1 MKETRERIWKQQNKH
16 YGKKSHYPKLKGK
29 GSTKALDEK
38 LKKIE
43 VEIKVYKEELKKAET
58 EKEKR
63 ETQINRRNQKF
74 GTFNIFGTPRRVPV
88 AQE

>member
-16 YGKKSHYPKLKGK
+16 YGKKSHYPKLKEK

-43 VEIKVYKEELKKAET
+43 VEIKVYKEELKKA
-58 EKEKR
+58 
-63 ETQINRRNQKF
+63 
-74 GTFNIFGTPRRVPV
+74 
-88 AQE
+88 